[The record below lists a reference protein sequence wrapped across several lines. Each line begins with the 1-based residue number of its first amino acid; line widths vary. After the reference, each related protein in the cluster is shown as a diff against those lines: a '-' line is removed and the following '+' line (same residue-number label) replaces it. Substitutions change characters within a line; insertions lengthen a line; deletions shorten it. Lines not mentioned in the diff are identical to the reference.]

1 MEDNLEKAFK
11 VKSTKGNLSKANS

>member
-11 VKSTKGNLSKANS
+11 VKSAKGNLSKANS